1 MSNNFDSSGYFAY
14 KKNKI
19 QNQAEKPRRTSKI
32 SFLFQ
37 LFVATFVVIFIVIVV
52 GIMKYSSKM
61 DIEYTKGDLQITSEN
76 FSVIPGYVN
85 QEEEQQR
92 KIDKRLI
99 AIQQEENAPSEAKI
113 LKKDNNSEVISQIH
127 VEGNKRLEKMEKIKK
142 ANEES
147 EKRASMLTAFIED
160 VKPDKKEE
168 EVGNIEVDDNIIV
181 VSKLLVG
188 RYVTFDDAKK
198 VQNQIKANNPTSQPF
213 VRKVGNVFSVQIGS
227 YQDFAVAKT
236 HAQTLRAKGFDV
248 WIYQQ

>member
-14 KKNKI
+14 KKSKI
-19 QNQAEKPRRTSKI
+19 QNQAEKPRRRTSKI

-61 DIEYTKGDLQITSEN
+61 DIEYAKGDLQITSDN
-76 FSVIPGYVN
+76 FAVIPGYVN

-92 KIDKRLI
+92 KIDKRLV
-99 AIQQEENAPSEAKI
+99 AIQQEENAPSEAKV
-113 LKKDNNSEVISQIH
+113 LKKDSHTEVISQIH
-127 VEGNKRLEKMEKIKK
+127 VETNKRLEKMEKIKK

-147 EKRASMLTAFIED
+147 EKRASKLAAFIED
-160 VKPDKKEE
+160 VKSNKDD

-181 VSKLLVG
+181 MSKLLVG
-188 RYVTFDDAKK
+188 RYATFDDAKK